1 MTLTA
6 NPSGVVTGKFTIPA
20 NVPTGNKEI
29 VAIGSA
35 GSRGSAVF
43 SGVGTEELQTWQ
55 QQTTIITRV
64 APTRIDPL
72 AQTFTTDRNAQ
83 VTGVDLWF
91 ATAPTTTGRVQ
102 IRTTTAGF
110 PDQTILA
117 DAAFA
122 PSSVSVGT
130 STRILFEAP
139 VRLTGG
145 VEYAL
150 VIMCDDAV
158 GALSIAELGK
168 FDATAQ
174 RWITAQPYTVGVML
188 SSSNASTWTA
198 HQDRDLAFRLLG
210 AAFTET
216 TKLLDLGTVAVVD
229 ATDLLV
235 LGYAEL
241 PASLT
246 TVEYLLGLPDGT
258 EIVVTDG
265 QVAKLPAAVTGTV
278 TMKARL
284 TGTADFAPVLFPGA
298 QLIAG
303 TQAAQADYVARAV
316 PGGVGVTVKVIYEAN
331 LPSGSAVDVFYKGGD
346 VGDAWGDVPVDSVTA
361 MDDGFFEFEHVV
373 TGVTEAQVQTKLR
386 LYGSPAARPRV
397 RDLRVIVM

>member
-1 MTLTA
+1 MVLTA
-6 NPSGVVTGKFTIPA
+6 NSLGVIEGKFTIPA
-20 NVPTGNKEI
+20 NVPTGNKNV
-29 VAIGSA
+29 VAIGQG

-43 SGVGTEELQTWQ
+43 SGIGTEEIQTWQ

-64 APTRIDPL
+64 APQRVDPL

-91 ATAPTTTGRVQ
+91 AVKPTTTGRVQ

-117 DAAFA
+117 DVAFA
-122 PSSVSVGT
+122 PASVTLSGPT
-130 STRILFEAP
+130 QFLFEAP

-150 VIMCDDAV
+150 VVMCDDAN

-168 FDATAQ
+168 FDPTAQ
-174 RWITAQPYTVGVML
+174 RWITAQPYTVGVLL

-216 TKLLDLGTVAVVD
+216 TKLLDLGTVAVTG

-246 TVEYLLGLPDGT
+246 TVEYQLGLPDGT

-265 QVAKLPAAVTGTV
+265 QVAKLAEAITGTV
-278 TMKARL
+278 SMKARL

-303 TQAAQADYVARAV
+303 AQATQADYVARAV

-331 LPSGSAVDVFYKGGD
+331 LPSGSAVDVFYKGADLAD
-346 VGDAWGDVPVDSVTA
+346 VWDDVPVDSVTA
-361 MDDGFFEFEHVV
+361 MDDGFFEFEHIVS
-373 TGVTEAQVQTKLR
+373 GVTETQVQTKLR